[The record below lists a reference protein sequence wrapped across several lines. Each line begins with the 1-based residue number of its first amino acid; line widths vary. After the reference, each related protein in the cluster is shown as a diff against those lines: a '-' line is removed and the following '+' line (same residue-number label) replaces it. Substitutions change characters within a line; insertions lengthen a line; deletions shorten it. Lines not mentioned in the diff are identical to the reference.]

1 MSLPYI
7 DAKNGRPSDMIAYL
21 QNIVE
26 QQERVIDILKGALA
40 THGIEAF
47 SVVEH
52 WGDVRLTPQ
61 ESALVGALY
70 AVFPKA
76 INRYQLLELL
86 PGQDRVKERTIT
98 TVGVV
103 VHKVRAKLGK
113 DAIES
118 QRGRVGDG
126 YRLGPRIYDLGKQSQ
141 VEVAQALHLHRASL
155 TRKAA

>member
-47 SVVEH
+47 PVVEH

-103 VHKVRAKLGK
+103 VHKRPGEAR
-113 DAIES
+113 
-118 QRGRVGDG
+118 QGRHRITTWPRRRRIPTRPAHLRPRQAVPG
-126 YRLGPRIYDLGKQSQ
+126 RSRPSPPPPPRIT
-141 VEVAQALHLHRASL
+141 H
-155 TRKAA
+155 